1 MNVVISHLSNKVN
14 NQLLALELGGG
25 KPPPGSLALLCAA
38 KLHEGIPGRIRINQR
53 QYSTNAYMDIG
64 HSSKSK
70 LKTLFNG
77 ESDLYLISLVDLTAF
92 LGVLTNLMSECRAW
106 ISSAE
111 DKKTQNQV
119 QKGSLKFY
127 IYALIIHRNAMI
139 A

>member
-38 KLHEGIPGRIRINQR
+38 KLHEGIPDRVRINQR
-53 QYSTNAYMDIG
+53 QCIHG
-64 HSSKSK
+64 HS
-70 LKTLFNG
+70 LVKTQNFFNG

-127 IYALIIHRNAMI
+127 IYALIIQYIAML
-139 A
+139 

>member
-1 MNVVISHLSNKVN
+1 MNVVIFHLSNKVN

-53 QYSTNAYMDIG
+53 QCSTNAYMDSG
-64 HSSKSK
+64 HS
-70 LKTLFNG
+70 LVKTQNFFNG

-127 IYALIIHRNAMI
+127 MNTLIIHRNAMI

>member
-25 KPPPGSLALLCAA
+25 KPPPGSLALLGAA

-53 QYSTNAYMDIG
+53 QYSTNACMDSG
-64 HSSKSK
+64 HS
-70 LKTLFNG
+70 LVKTQNFFNG

-127 IYALIIHRNAMI
+127 IYA
-139 A
+139 

>member
-53 QYSTNAYMDIG
+53 QYSTNAYTESG
-64 HSSKSK
+64 HS
-70 LKTLFNG
+70 LVKTQNFFNG

-127 IYALIIHRNAMI
+127 IYALIIHRNTMI

>member
-38 KLHEGIPGRIRINQR
+38 KLHEGIPGRIRVNQR
-53 QYSTNAYMDIG
+53 QYSTNAYMDSG
-64 HSSKSK
+64 HS
-70 LKTLFNG
+70 LVKTLFNG

-127 IYALIIHRNAMI
+127 IYALIIHSNAMI

>member
-38 KLHEGIPGRIRINQR
+38 KLHEGIPGRISFNQG
-53 QYSTNAYMDIG
+53 QYSTNAYK
-64 HSSKSK
+64 HTYK

-127 IYALIIHRNAMI
+127 IYT
-139 A
+139 